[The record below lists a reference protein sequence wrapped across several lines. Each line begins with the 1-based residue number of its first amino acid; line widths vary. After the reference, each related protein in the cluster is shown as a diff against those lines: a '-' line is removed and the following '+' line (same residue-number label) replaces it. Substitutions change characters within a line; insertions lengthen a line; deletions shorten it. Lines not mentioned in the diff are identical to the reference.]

1 MTVYSLSVD
10 GKPLVE
16 VEMELPE
23 WFPFVPRIDRDWLRG
38 VVSSTL
44 RNRSAV
50 VVEPK

>member
-23 WFPFVPRIDRDWLRG
+23 WFPFVPRIGRDWLRG

>member
-23 WFPFVPRIDRDWLRG
+23 WFPFVPRIDKDWLKG
-38 VVSSTL
+38 VVNGAL
-44 RNRSAV
+44 RSRTTIA
-50 VVEPK
+50 VEPK

>member
-16 VEMELPE
+16 VDMEVPE
-23 WFPFVPRIDRDWLRG
+23 WFPFVPRLDKDWLKG
-38 VVSSTL
+38 VVGSAL

-50 VVEPK
+50 AVEPK